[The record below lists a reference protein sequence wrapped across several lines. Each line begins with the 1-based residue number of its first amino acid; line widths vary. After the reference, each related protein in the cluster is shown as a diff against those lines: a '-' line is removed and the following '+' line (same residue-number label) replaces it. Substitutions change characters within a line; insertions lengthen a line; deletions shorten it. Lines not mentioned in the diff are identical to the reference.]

1 MCTAGRSPFPLCP
14 ILPGSRADGL
24 RVLPFLLVLLL
35 LLLAGAA
42 QAARGLPAA
51 RAACDWN
58 APGHNAFTGDVV
70 AAVDAYQDIPAPVRA
85 RLQQRMA
92 VRAYDDLVRI
102 RRDGIEGTR
111 VYRSDIRD
119 MHFGSGQRCA
129 TVDRSRWS
137 ASAEERGLVYCESG
151 HCILVPTVCRNVSR
165 IAPAAA
171 QAGAAGAGSEAV
183 AAVAGVGPQPVLLA
197 AAESPGGLAPAGE
210 ALALGL
216 PADSAALPVSQV
228 GEAATPSVVGTATGS
243 GVGPSGFGAPPSSD
257 LGGLAPWVAPGFPG
271 LSTPLGVPT
280 PLPGPLPAVPE
291 PASGL
296 LLLAGLAVLA
306 WWRQRRV
313 SPA

>member
-1 MCTAGRSPFPLCP
+1 MRTTGRSPFPLCP
-14 ILPGSRADGL
+14 IRPGNRADWL
-24 RVLPFLLVLLL
+24 PALPFLLVLLL
-35 LLLAGAA
+35 SLLAGGA
-42 QAARGLPAA
+42 QAARGVPAV

-102 RRDGIEGTR
+102 RRDGIEGAR

-119 MHFGSGQRCA
+119 MHFGTGQRCA

-165 IAPAAA
+165 IAQAAG
-171 QAGAAGAGSEAV
+171 QAGVAGAGSEAL
-183 AAVAGVGPQPVLLA
+183 AVAPGIGAQPVLLA
-197 AAESPGGLAPAGE
+197 ATEAPGGLGPAGE
-210 ALALGL
+210 ALPLS
-216 PADSAALPVSQV
+216 ADTAALPVSQV
-228 GEAATPSVVGTATGS
+228 GDGAAPVAVDGSPATGS
-243 GVGPSGFGAPPSSD
+243 GTFPSGFGAAPPSGP
-257 LGGLAPWVAPGFPG
+257 GGIVPWMAPAFPG
-271 LSTPLGVPT
+271 LSVPLGVPA
-280 PLPGPLPAVPE
+280 PLPAVPE

-296 LLLAGLAVLA
+296 LLLAGLALLA
-306 WWRQRRV
+306 WRRQRQV
-313 SPA
+313 NPA